1 MSCPLTNRNTN
12 LESVN
17 MVCLFCC
24 ILPGGADQRKVKID
38 PLSIGPPTGFR
49 HVAHMGSDI
58 QRESTMTLTDEFEEY
73 DFPVHLKL
81 VDLPVSA
88 ERKSSS
94 PSGDSHMTS
103 LAEPPVD
110 QVFFPNNTDTS
121 SSLQPESREP
131 PVLACRPVTTPNAF
145 ETGSTTPDYSLPP
158 SSQRCPSAPARPDR
172 NSGFQTRSINPN
184 FSPLPPPPPP
194 PTYRQYLRVSSS

>member
-1 MSCPLTNRNTN
+1 MSCPLTSRNTN
-12 LESVN
+12 LESLN

-24 ILPGGADQRKVKID
+24 ILPGGADQKKVKID

-49 HVAHMGSDI
+49 HVAHMGSGI

-81 VDLPVSA
+81 IDLPVSA

-94 PSGDSHMTS
+94 PSGDSYMTS

-110 QVFFPNNTDTS
+110 QVFFSNNTDTS
-121 SSLQPESREP
+121 SSLQPEPREP
-131 PVLACRPVTTPNAF
+131 AVLARRPVPTPNAF
-145 ETGSTTPDYSLPP
+145 EIGSTSPGYSFPP
-158 SSQRCPSAPARPDR
+158 SPQRCPSSAPARPDR
-172 NSGFQTRSINPN
+172 NSN

-194 PTYRQYLRVSSS
+194 PTYRQFLRVSSS

>member
-1 MSCPLTNRNTN
+1 MRSLVPCL
-12 LESVN
+12 L
-17 MVCLFCC
+17 CLFA
-24 ILPGGADQRKVKID
+24 PQ
-38 PLSIGPPTGFR
+38 
-49 HVAHMGSDI
+49 
-58 QRESTMTLTDEFEEY
+58 MTLTDEFEEY